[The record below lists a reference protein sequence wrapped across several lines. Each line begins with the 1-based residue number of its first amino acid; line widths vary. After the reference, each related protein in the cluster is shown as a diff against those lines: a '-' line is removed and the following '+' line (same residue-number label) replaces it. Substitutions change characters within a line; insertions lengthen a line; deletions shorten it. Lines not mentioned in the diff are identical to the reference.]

1 MAIMIAMSLEGS
13 FFSACWSFRFFG
25 MSEGSPVIMKL
36 AVFVDMIRIETQIE
50 KHIVIAE
57 IPCHL
62 GFPYNRSGLTR
73 LAN

>member
-1 MAIMIAMSLEGS
+1 
-13 FFSACWSFRFFG
+13 
-25 MSEGSPVIMKL
+25 VIMKL